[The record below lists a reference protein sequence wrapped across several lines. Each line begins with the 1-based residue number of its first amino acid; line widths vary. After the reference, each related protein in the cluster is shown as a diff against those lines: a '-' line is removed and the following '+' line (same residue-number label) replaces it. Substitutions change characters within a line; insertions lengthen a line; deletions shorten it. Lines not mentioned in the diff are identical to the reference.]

1 MKKQAIV
8 LVAGAFFI
16 ASCSTN
22 PYTGETQASKT
33 GIGAGLGALAGGI
46 GGALIGG
53 GKRSSILIGAG
64 VGALVGGGIG
74 VYMDKQETAL
84 RDRLRDSGV
93 SVTRVGNDIVLNMP
107 GNVTFGSN
115 RADIKPAFHEV
126 LNSVAL
132 VLKEYNRS
140 IVDIDGHTDSDGP
153 EDYNLDLSTDRA
165 RAVADYLTSQ
175 RVNPQRLQVRGIG
188 ENEPIASNR
197 TASGKSQNRRVEIK
211 IVPLTA

>member
-1 MKKQAIV
+1 MKKHAIL
-8 LVAGAFFI
+8 LVAGSFLV

-22 PYTGETQASKT
+22 PYTGERQASKT

-74 VYMDKQETAL
+74 TYMDRQESAL
-84 RDRLRDSGV
+84 RERLQDSGV

-107 GNVTFGSN
+107 GNVTFGSD

-126 LNSVAL
+126 LNSVSL
-132 VLKEYNRS
+132 VLNEYNRS

-153 EDYNLDLSTDRA
+153 DDYNLDLSTQRA
-165 RAVADYLTSQ
+165 QSVADFL
-175 RVNPQRLQVRGIG
+175 VNRQVDPRRLQVRGLG
-188 ENEPIASNR
+188 ERQPIASNR
-197 TASGKSQNRRVEIK
+197 TAGGKAQNRRVEIK